1 MKLSESSNTYL
12 KIYSILSNRYEIMP
26 AVSRIGKRYTVVI
39 PKEIRSK
46 VSLKEGDLV
55 IMRVIGDEI
64 IIQPLPEDPF
74 KVLGEVIGESY
85 NERRHERKALEEL
98 IKHAGR

>member
-1 MKLSESSNTYL
+1 
-12 KIYSILSNRYEIMP
+12 MP

-74 KVLGEVIGESY
+74 KVLGEVIGEPY
-85 NERRHERKALEEL
+85 DERRHERKALEEL
-98 IKHAGR
+98 MKRAGR